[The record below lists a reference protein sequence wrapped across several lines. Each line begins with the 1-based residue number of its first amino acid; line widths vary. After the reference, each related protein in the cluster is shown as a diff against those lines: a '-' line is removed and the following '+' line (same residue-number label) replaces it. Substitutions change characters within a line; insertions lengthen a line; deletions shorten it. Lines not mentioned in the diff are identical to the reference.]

1 MRLSPFL
8 LLLFFLPLATRA
20 QETGVREANGQIGDK
35 SLKGFIACL
44 ELDARSVESAWQRYL
59 RSLGKT
65 ESPERN
71 TIQALNLMAPQIA
84 SDAVDLYSRLTV
96 TSRCIQVFLTAFR
109 AGTELELPAS
119 QKENVRKMLEEF
131 AREQYRQ
138 DLKKQMAEAERVVNL
153 AVKAHDKRMDEGQ
166 NIRSR
171 IARNHRDRDRL
182 RKELEENARDL
193 IRLRADSAINQSE
206 QETALEEI
214 KKVRS
219 IAEEKK
225 QKLSQIR

>member
-1 MRLSPFL
+1 MRLFPFF
-8 LLLFFLPLATRA
+8 LLLFFLPVTTRA
-20 QETGVREANGQIGDK
+20 QDAGVQETTAQIRDK
-35 SLKGFIACL
+35 SLKGFAVCL
-44 ELDARSVESAWQRYL
+44 ELDARSVESAWQRYI
-59 RSLGKT
+59 RSLGRT

-71 TIQALNLMAPQIA
+71 TIQGLNLMLPQIA
-84 SDAVDLYSRLTV
+84 SDAVDFYSRLTV
-96 TSRCIQVFLTAFR
+96 TSRCVQVFLTAFR

-119 QKENVRKMLEEF
+119 QKENVRKMLGEF

-166 NIRSR
+166 NIRNR
-171 IARNHRDRDRL
+171 IARNHRDKERL

-214 KKVRS
+214 KKVRG

-225 QKLSQIR
+225 QKLGQIR